1 VCEFDVLDELLIT
14 DGALTPSRYKALVI
28 FQGEV
33 VDQPVLDRL
42 DRFRTDGGRIVVV
55 GDGAVRNVEG
65 RDWAGAGAVVRTAA
79 AAGKTAWVDEVAR
92 QVEGLKGVDGRRNG
106 VWTTR
111 RGRQLLLFNSTDKAV
126 HTSVD
131 GQPVELPPYGIAEV
145 QGH

>member
-1 VCEFDVLDELLIT
+1 
-14 DGALTPSRYKALVI
+14 
-28 FQGEV
+28 
-33 VDQPVLDRL
+33 
-42 DRFRTDGGRIVVV
+42 
-55 GDGAVRNVEG
+55 
-65 RDWAGAGAVVRTAA
+65 
-79 AAGKTAWVDEVAR
+79 VDEVAR